1 VDAQA
6 EGSERVQSAAR
17 ERILETAA
25 RLFYRD
31 GYRAVGVD
39 TIIAQSGVAKMT
51 LYRHF
56 PSKDDLIAAY
66 LERTNGELLKWM
78 EGLIAPH
85 GDPRAALEAVFA
97 GVAKLASSP
106 ECLGCAFVGAA
117 AEFPELDH
125 PGHQAALGHKRQV
138 VDRFRDLAE
147 AAGARDPQGLAEQ
160 LLLVMDGA
168 WSAAR
173 VFGPGSHGQRAGEA
187 AKTLIDAQVKA
198 GVGQRRAPGAG
209 TAEIRDR
216 PDDPD
221 LPARR
226 PAAQGARPRPQRPP
240 QVAPGRYRPP
250 DSLLTFLESR

>member
-1 VDAQA
+1 MSTCPIGKGTAV
-6 EGSERVQSAAR
+6 GRGERDQRRVVPAR
-17 ERILETAA
+17 DRILETAE

-39 TIIAQSGVAKMT
+39 TIIAESGVAKMT

-66 LERTNGELLKWM
+66 LERTNRQLLDWM

-85 GDPRAALEAVFA
+85 PDPREALEAVFE

-117 AEFPELDH
+117 AEFPGLQH
-125 PGHQAALGHKRQV
+125 PGHVVALDHKRAV
-138 VDRFRDLAE
+138 VGRLRDLAKG
-147 AAGARDPQGLAEQ
+147 AGARDPGGLAEQ

-173 VFGPGSHGQRAGEA
+173 VFGPGSHGGRAAAA
-187 AKTLIDAQVKA
+187 AKALV
-198 GVGQRRAPGAG
+198 
-209 TAEIRDR
+209 
-216 PDDPD
+216 
-221 LPARR
+221 
-226 PAAQGARPRPQRPP
+226 AAHVPQR
-240 QVAPGRYRPP
+240 VDRVPGRGRASPRS
-250 DSLLTFLESR
+250 DR

>member
-1 VDAQA
+1 VDGWGVGAK
-6 EGSERVQSAAR
+6 RVESPAR
-17 ERILETAA
+17 ERILDTAA

-39 TIIAQSGVAKMT
+39 TIIAESGVAKMT

-66 LERTNGELLKWM
+66 LGRANHQLLEWM
-78 EGLIAPH
+78 ERLIVPH
-85 GDPRAALEAVFA
+85 QDSRAALEAVFE

-106 ECLGCAFVGAA
+106 QCLGCAFVGAA

-125 PGHQAALGHKRQV
+125 PGHRAALAHKRQV

-147 AAGARDPQGLAEQ
+147 AAGARDPRGLAEQ

-173 VFGPGSHGQRAGEA
+173 VFGPGSHGRRAAAA
-187 AKTLIDAQVKA
+187 AKALIAAQV
-198 GVGQRRAPGAG
+198 RDSPG
-209 TAEIRDR
+209 
-216 PDDPD
+216 
-221 LPARR
+221 
-226 PAAQGARPRPQRPP
+226 RPP
-240 QVAPGRYRPP
+240 RVRTTARQSSPG
-250 DSLLTFLESR
+250 ST